1 MQSLKALIN
10 LLLEIYLFFSQEDGR
25 AFLTPHPPP
34 NPERTKAAGDRQTNQ
49 TDIRR
54 PGCSPAPGPVLPP
67 PTPAGCPRLSPPRVC
82 VWGVSPIGVR
92 NEEPAPG
99 LAPPPRAGGAAELRP
114 TQNGCAG
121 PGRREPEPSM
131 EGGIARRLPP
141 LLSRR
146 DRSPPNAGGKRQPA
160 PPGYGAAG
168 GVSGSCR

>member
-1 MQSLKALIN
+1 MESAGTKWPAGGAH
-10 LLLEIYLFFSQEDGR
+10 S
-25 AFLTPHPPP
+25 HVPPP
-34 NPERTKAAGDRQTNQ
+34 PSERTKAAGDRQTDQ
-49 TDIRR
+49 TDRHAATR
-54 PGCSPAPGPVLPP
+54 LQPSARARPP
-67 PTPAGCPRLSPPRVC
+67 PPQPRQAALASPLPVGGGLHRS
-82 VWGVSPIGVR
+82 GEGTRSQR
-92 NEEPAPG
+92 PG
-99 LAPPPRAGGAAELRP
+99 LAPPPQASGAAELRP

-131 EGGIARRLPP
+131 EGGIARRLP